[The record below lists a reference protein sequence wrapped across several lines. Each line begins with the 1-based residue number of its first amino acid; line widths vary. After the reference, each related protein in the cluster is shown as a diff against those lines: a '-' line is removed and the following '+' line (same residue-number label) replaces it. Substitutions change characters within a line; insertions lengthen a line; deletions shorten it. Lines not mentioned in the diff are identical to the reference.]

1 MSVYFVETAVFT
13 RRIVQLDLEDE
24 LRELQEALVDNPSR
38 GRTDAGTGGLRKVRL
53 SDSKR
58 NKGKRS
64 GARAHYL
71 HLSAHG
77 VIYLLFVYGKDD
89 QESLTSQQKKQLA
102 GIAERIKAEWA
113 K

>member
-1 MSVYFVETAVFT
+1 MSVYFIETAVFT
-13 RRIVQLDLEDE
+13 RRIAQLGLEEE
-24 LRELQEALVDNPSR
+24 LLELQAALADNPSQ

-53 SDSKR
+53 SDSRR

-71 HLSAHG
+71 FLSAHG
-77 VIYLLFVYGKDD
+77 VIYLVFVYGKDD
-89 QESLTSQQKKQLA
+89 QDGLTPQQKKQLA
-102 GIAERIKAEWA
+102 VVAERIKAEWA